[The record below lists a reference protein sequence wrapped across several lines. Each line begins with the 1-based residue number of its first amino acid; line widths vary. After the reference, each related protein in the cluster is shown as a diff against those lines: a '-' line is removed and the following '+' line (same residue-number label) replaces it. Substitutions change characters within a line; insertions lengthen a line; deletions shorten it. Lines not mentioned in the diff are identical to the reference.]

1 MKKMYADKAIHVIQ
15 MLTTMKSKVIT
26 SKDSLECQ
34 KQYYSNHM
42 SCRLILLFVQ
52 YKF

>member
-1 MKKMYADKAIHVIQ
+1 MYVNWKKKQQIKIEKNEKMYADKAIHVIQ

-34 KQYYSNHM
+34 K
-42 SCRLILLFVQ
+42 
-52 YKF
+52 